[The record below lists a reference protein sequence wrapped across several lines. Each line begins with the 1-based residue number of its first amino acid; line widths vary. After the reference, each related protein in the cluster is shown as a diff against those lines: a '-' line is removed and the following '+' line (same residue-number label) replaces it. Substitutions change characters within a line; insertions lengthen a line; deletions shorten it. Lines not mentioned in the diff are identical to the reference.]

1 MSTSYADS
9 AQARLMDERMLGS
22 ADIGASD
29 DWFGA
34 DAAEFFAQCAERDR
48 KRLAALPSRLRIAM
62 GQMEAVI
69 AKQGGSV

>member
-22 ADIGASD
+22 ADGGATD
-29 DWFGA
+29 DWFDESA
-34 DAAEFFAQCAERDR
+34 EEFFAQCAERER
-48 KRLAALPSRLRIAM
+48 KRLAALPGRFRIAI
-62 GQMEAVI
+62 GQMEAVL